1 MRHRINWAQ
10 SVAVLSLRRGCASI
24 LHAFP
29 HPPPTCRTPPPENHP
44 RGNASVGRARSPDLL
59 LRLQV
64 QPLDTDQCRSARARC
79 AALRF
84 RAGLCLHRLS
94 VDDPNRAEACH
105 DRLEPR
111 QPPLPK
117 RATRRRYRGTLTFGY
132 PSNLEP
138 TMINYRTPQVTP
150 LVKAAGCYSKTN
162 TDGFRL

>member
-1 MRHRINWAQ
+1 MAHARPDPPEDHLRRDA
-10 SVAVLSLRRGCASI
+10 SGRGVSRAGLLLCLSL
-24 LHAFP
+24 
-29 HPPPTCRTPPPENHP
+29 
-44 RGNASVGRARSPDLL
+44 
-59 LRLQV
+59 

-105 DRLEPR
+105 DWLEPR

-117 RATRRRYRGTLTFGY
+117 RATRQRYRGTLAFGY
-132 PSNLEP
+132 PHP
-138 TMINYRTPQVTP
+138 TLSRLNYRTPQVTP